1 MMNGINHGWGM
12 GWGWI
17 IGLVA
22 IVVVV
27 WLVYKVVN
35 QNNNPKSSR

>member
-17 IGLVA
+17 VGFLVL
-22 IVVVV
+22 VVLIWAVV
-27 WLVYKVVN
+27 KVAN
-35 QNNNPKSSR
+35 QNNKSK